1 MICAYIIDMVEH
13 KCAKCKKIFKKKDHY
28 INHQNRI
35 NPCDSNIDANA
46 CMYCGIKYSTK
57 GNLMRHIKSHCSVYN
72 AMENEKKQIF
82 DELLSLKLA
91 NEKITCE
98 MNQLKSGLI
107 KQHAIAGS
115 NNGSNNG
122 NINNSIVNSNNVN
135 NITVVAFGKEKIN
148 SIDIKCITKAI
159 SAGFRSTIELTRNI
173 HFNPN
178 NPEFHNVYIP
188 NMNNNCAMVFD
199 GTNWNLTKRKE
210 IIDDIYNDKKDF
222 VEDNLEQFKNS
233 LTQVKLNALN
243 RWLAIEDDDDDII
256 IGIKKDIELLLYNNR
271 NIPIETRKKLP

>member
-1 MICAYIIDMVEH
+1 
-13 KCAKCKKIFKKKDHY
+13 
-28 INHQNRI
+28 
-35 NPCDSNIDANA
+35 
-46 CMYCGIKYSTK
+46 
-57 GNLMRHIKSHCSVYN
+57 
-72 AMENEKKQIF
+72 MENEKKQIF

-107 KQHAIAGS
+107 KQHAGS
-115 NNGSNNG
+115 NNSNS
-122 NINNSIVNSNNVN
+122 NNSIINSNNVN
-135 NITVVAFGKEKIN
+135 NITVVAFGKENID
-148 SIDIKCITKAI
+148 SIDIKSITKAI

-256 IGIKKDIELLLYNNR
+256 KGIKKDIELLLYNNR